1 LNINELGF
9 FKLDAI
15 KKLTKRNQ
23 FKIIGSLTGATHRT
37 IKGNVNVLDANSNE
51 DRIKYTSK

>member
-37 IKGNVNVLDANSNE
+37 LKETSMFLDANSNE
-51 DRIKYTSK
+51 NRIKYTSK